1 MNKYWKLISNTL
13 IFAIGTFSSKVLV
26 FLLMPLYTSVLS
38 EAEYGTV
45 DLMVQVGN
53 FLLPLVSCGI
63 INGIIRFG
71 LDKYYKKSDVFTT
84 GFLTILGG
92 FGILLVLEP
101 LHCHISYLGDN
112 TMMIYVF
119 VLMSSMRSLCSQFVR
134 AKGYVKLYA
143 LDGILSTAT
152 TIFFNVLY
160 LVVLKWGINGYILA
174 MISADTLSTLFL
186 FYLAGLHRYLHLRG
200 LDLRTSKEMLRYSI
214 PLIPNSIFWWI
225 NNMASRYLIAYFLGT
240 TENGLFAVAYK
251 IPTVIVLM
259 SNIFMDAWQMSAVS
273 DVPKKRAQFF
283 TRVFV
288 CYQAL
293 LCTAASGLILF
304 SKVITKVLVA
314 DSYYISWKYIP
325 LLLIS
330 TIFSCMSTFLG
341 SVYMVEKKSMLNFI
355 TTGAGAV
362 LNVLLNLFFIPIFQV
377 NGAAFATLTSYA
389 VVFVLRALDTHRF
402 IPMKFH
408 PMRLTFNVAVLLL
421 QAFLMIFEVKG
432 WIAWEILL
440 TALMLVINMGALWS
454 TVRQVLFKRRS
465 PAPSPQKHEN

>member
-1 MNKYWKLISNTL
+1 M
-13 IFAIGTFSSKVLV
+13 

-53 FLLPLVSCGI
+53 FFAAAGFLWHHQRYHPLWSGQV
-63 INGIIRFG
+63 
-71 LDKYYKKSDVFTT
+71 LQKSDVFTT

-101 LHCHISYLGDN
+101 LLCHISYLGDN

-273 DVPKKRAQFF
+273 DVPKK
-283 TRVFV
+283 
-288 CYQAL
+288 
-293 LCTAASGLILF
+293 
-304 SKVITKVLVA
+304 
-314 DSYYISWKYIP
+314 
-325 LLLIS
+325 
-330 TIFSCMSTFLG
+330 
-341 SVYMVEKKSMLNFI
+341 
-355 TTGAGAV
+355 TGAV
-362 LNVLLNLFFIPIFQV
+362 
-377 NGAAFATLTSYA
+377 
-389 VVFVLRALDTHRF
+389 
-402 IPMKFH
+402 FH
-408 PMRLTFNVAVLLL
+408 PRLCLLPGRCCL
-421 QAFLMIFEVKG
+421 PPL
-432 WIAWEILL
+432 
-440 TALMLVINMGALWS
+440 
-454 TVRQVLFKRRS
+454 
-465 PAPSPQKHEN
+465 PA

>member
-26 FLLMPLYTSVLS
+26 FFLMPLYTSVLS

-45 DLMVQVGN
+45 DLMVQIGN

-71 LDKYYKKSDVFTT
+71 LDKYYKKKDVFTT
-84 GFLTILGG
+84 GFVTILGG
-92 FGILLVLEP
+92 FGVLLLLEP
-101 LHCHISYLGDN
+101 LLSRLPYMGEN
-112 TMMIYVF
+112 TLLIYIF

-143 LDGILSTAT
+143 LDGLLSTAT

-174 MISADTLSTLFL
+174 MVSADTLSTIFL
-186 FYLAGLHRYLHLRG
+186 FYIAGLRHYLHLRG
-200 LDLRTSKEMLRYSI
+200 LNRRTSKEMLRYSI
-214 PLIPNSIFWWI
+214 PLIPNSIFWWV
-225 NNMASRYLIAYFLGT
+225 NNMASRYLIAFFLG
-240 TENGLFAVAYK
+240 EELNGLFAVSNK

-273 DVPKKRAQFF
+273 DVPQKRAQFF
-283 TRVFV
+283 SRVFL

-304 SKVITKVLVA
+304 SKVITSILVA
-314 DSYYISWKYIP
+314 DSYYSSWKYIP

-362 LNVLLNLFFIPIFQV
+362 LNVVLNLLFIPSMKV
-377 NGAAFATLTSYA
+377 NGAALATLISYM
-389 VVFVLRALDTHRF
+389 VVFVLRAIDTHRF
-402 IPMKFH
+402 IPMRFS
-408 PMRLTFNVAVLLL
+408 PTRLVFNTVVLLA
-421 QAFLMIFEVKG
+421 QAVIMIFEIKG
-432 WIAWEILL
+432 WILFEAALTLL
-440 TALMLVINMGALWS
+440 MIIANLSALWA
-454 TVRQVLFKRRS
+454 TARKVLFSRARG
-465 PAPSPQKHEN
+465 N

>member
-1 MNKYWKLISNTL
+1 M
-13 IFAIGTFSSKVLV
+13 
-26 FLLMPLYTSVLS
+26 
-38 EAEYGTV
+38 
-45 DLMVQVGN
+45 
-53 FLLPLVSCGI
+53 C
-63 INGIIRFG
+63 IR
-71 LDKYYKKSDVFTT
+71 D
-84 GFLTILGG
+84 
-92 FGILLVLEP
+92 
-101 LHCHISYLGDN
+101 
-112 TMMIYVF
+112 
-119 VLMSSMRSLCSQFVR
+119 R
-134 AKGYVKLYA
+134 
-143 LDGILSTAT
+143 
-152 TIFFNVLY
+152 
-160 LVVLKWGINGYILA
+160 
-174 MISADTLSTLFL
+174 
-186 FYLAGLHRYLHLRG
+186 
-200 LDLRTSKEMLRYSI
+200 
-214 PLIPNSIFWWI
+214 
-225 NNMASRYLIAYFLGT
+225 
-240 TENGLFAVAYK
+240 
-251 IPTVIVLM
+251 
-259 SNIFMDAWQMSAVS
+259 
-273 DVPKKRAQFF
+273 
-283 TRVFV
+283 
-288 CYQAL
+288 

>member
-101 LHCHISYLGDN
+101 LLCHISYLGDN

-186 FYLAGLHRYLHLRG
+186 FYLAGLAPVSAPAWIGPAHLQRDAAILDSFDSQFHLLVDQQHGKPLSDCLFSGHHRKRSVCRRLQNPDGHRADVQYLHGRL
-200 LDLRTSKEMLRYSI
+200 
-214 PLIPNSIFWWI
+214 
-225 NNMASRYLIAYFLGT
+225 A
-240 TENGLFAVAYK
+240 
-251 IPTVIVLM
+251 
-259 SNIFMDAWQMSAVS
+259 
-273 DVPKKRAQFF
+273 DVRCQRRPQKTGAQFF

-341 SVYMVEKKSMLNFI
+341 SVYMVEKKICS
-355 TTGAGAV
+355 
-362 LNVLLNLFFIPIFQV
+362 
-377 NGAAFATLTSYA
+377 TSSQP
-389 VVFVLRALDTHRF
+389 VQALCS
-402 IPMKFH
+402 
-408 PMRLTFNVAVLLL
+408 TFCSTSSLSLS
-421 QAFLMIFEVKG
+421 FRS
-432 WIAWEILL
+432 
-440 TALMLVINMGALWS
+440 TALHLPL
-454 TVRQVLFKRRS
+454 
-465 PAPSPQKHEN
+465 

>member
-26 FLLMPLYTSVLS
+26 FFLMPLYTSVLS

-45 DLMVQVGN
+45 DLMVQIGN

-71 LDKYYKKSDVFTT
+71 LDKYYKKKDVFTT
-84 GFLTILGG
+84 GFVTILG
-92 FGILLVLEP
+92 LL
-101 LHCHISYLGDN
+101 
-112 TMMIYVF
+112 IYIF
-119 VLMSSMRSLCSQFVR
+119 VLMSSLRSLCSQFVR

-143 LDGILSTAT
+143 LDGLLSTAT

-174 MISADTLSTLFL
+174 MVSADTLSTIFL
-186 FYLAGLHRYLHLRG
+186 FYIAGLRRYLHLRG
-200 LDLRTSKEMLRYSI
+200 LNRRTSKEMLRYSI
-214 PLIPNSIFWWI
+214 PLIPNSIFWWV
-225 NNMASRYLIAYFLGT
+225 NNMASRYLIAFFLG
-240 TENGLFAVAYK
+240 EELNGLFAVSNK

-273 DVPKKRAQFF
+273 DVPQKRAQFF
-283 TRVFV
+283 SRVFL

-304 SKVITKVLVA
+304 SKVITSILVA
-314 DSYYISWKYIP
+314 DSYYSSWKYIP

-362 LNVLLNLFFIPIFQV
+362 LNVVLNLLFIPSMKV
-377 NGAAFATLTSYA
+377 NGAALATLISYM
-389 VVFVLRALDTHRF
+389 VVFVLRAIDTHRF
-402 IPMKFH
+402 IPMRFS
-408 PMRLTFNVAVLLL
+408 PTRLVFNTVVLLA
-421 QAFLMIFEVKG
+421 QAVIMIFEIKG
-432 WIAWEILL
+432 WILFEVALTLL
-440 TALMLVINMGALWS
+440 MIIANLSALWA
-454 TVRQVLFKRRS
+454 TARKVLFSRAR
-465 PAPSPQKHEN
+465 EN